1 MIFDFRD
8 AKCILFASFGK
19 AYRPKNAIF
28 AAYLS
33 IGTDAL
39 FFIFR
44 QQYSDTDREMVS

>member
-8 AKCILFASFGK
+8 VKCILFTPFGK

-33 IGTDAL
+33 IGINAL
-39 FFIFR
+39 LQIL
-44 QQYSDTDREMVS
+44 